1 MKVLYFDL
9 ERGHQTL
16 GSRKEIQEMF
26 GYPVLSPHTW
36 DEFQQIVG
44 QVYTTKKVENTLK
57 IGDIEVKEQ
66 ETVVVPRNGTAVDAI
81 ILDTFSELSK
91 KFQRSLT
98 DKTGKMKLQEWG
110 KLKNKLDTCL
120 EFISRIPGVV
130 IITCHAKTQTM
141 DDGVNKIVPYIDG
154 STKEDISKWFDFVFY
169 TKTIKKD
176 KDRQYVWI
184 TKRDEKYDHA
194 KDRTDLLEEI
204 IPQDYDLVIN
214 AAKEKGFENCRIL
227 IIGSPGS
234 GKTYSLASLTQP
246 RPDDVPNVA
255 KEEYNKQIQG
265 EK

>member
-16 GSRKEIQEMF
+16 GSRKGIQTMF

-44 QVYTTKKVENTLK
+44 QVYTTKKVEKSLK
-57 IGDIEVKEQ
+57 IGAIEVKEQ

-130 IITCHAKTQTM
+130 VLTCHAKTQTM
-141 DDGVNKIVPYIDG
+141 DDGVNKIIPYIDG
-154 STKEDISKWFDFVFY
+154 STKEDISKWFDFVIY
-169 TKTIKKD
+169 TKTMNKSKD
-176 KDRQYVWI
+176 EVEYLWH
-184 TKRDEKYDHA
+184 TKHSTMYDHA
-194 KDRTDLLEEI
+194 KDRTQLLDTA
-204 IPQDYDLVIN
+204 IPQDYQLIID
-214 AAKEKGFENCRIL
+214 AAKKKGFDGAKIL
-227 IIGSPGS
+227 VIGSPGT
-234 GKTYSLASLTQP
+234 GKTLSLRTLTG
-246 RPDDVPNVA
+246 
-255 KEEYNKQIQG
+255 K
-265 EK
+265 

>member
-16 GSRKEIQEMF
+16 GSRKGIQTMF

-36 DEFQQIVG
+36 DEFQQIIS
-44 QVYTTKKVENTLK
+44 QIYTTQKVERINK

-66 ETVVVPRNGTAVDAI
+66 ETVVVPKNGTIVDAI
-81 ILDTFSELSK
+81 VLDTFSELSK

-130 IITCHAKTQTM
+130 ILTCHAKTQTM

-169 TKTIKKD
+169 TATIKD
-176 KDRQYVWI
+176 GKDRKYVWI

-194 KDRTDLLEEI
+194 KDRSDLLPEQM
-204 IPQDYDLVIN
+204 PQDFDEVIK
-214 AAKEKGFENCRIL
+214 ATQAKGFENCRIL

-234 GKTYSLASLTQP
+234 GKTYSLARLTQP
-246 RPDDVPNVA
+246 KPDDKPNVA
-255 KEEYNKQIQG
+255 KEEYINKG
-265 EK
+265 ENNG

>member
-16 GSRKEIQEMF
+16 GSRKGIQTMF

-36 DEFQQIVG
+36 DEFQQIIS
-44 QVYTTKKVENTLK
+44 QIYTTQKVERINK

-66 ETVVVPRNGTAVDAI
+66 ETVVVPKNGTIVDAI
-81 ILDTFSELSK
+81 VLDTFSELSK

-130 IITCHAKTQTM
+130 ILTCHAKTQTM

-169 TKTIKKD
+169 TKTTKSKSGE
-176 KDRQYVWI
+176 REYVWI
-184 TKRDEKYDHA
+184 TKRCETYDHA
-194 KDRTDLLEEI
+194 KDRTNLLPAQ
-204 IPQDYDLVIN
+204 IPQNYQLVIK
-214 AAKEKGFENCRIL
+214 AAKDKGFEGAKIL
-227 IIGSPGS
+227 VIGSPGS
-234 GKTYSLASLTQP
+234 GKTLSLKTLT
-246 RPDDVPNVA
+246 
-255 KEEYNKQIQG
+255 KEVSK
-265 EK
+265 